1 MKNNKRIRNKQH
13 EKVKDMQQEEL
24 DPQQETPQDEK
35 VVNEE
40 CPQEQNEE
48 QTAEA
53 GQEAAAEDELTKLK
67 AQLAET
73 SDKYV
78 RMVAEFDNYRRRTA
92 KERLDLIGTASKDVL
107 VGFLPILD
115 DCERALEVLR
125 KSEAAE
131 AAIEGTELIYTK
143 LMNYLKSKG
152 VARIEAK
159 GAEFDTDFHE
169 AVAQFPAPTPDMKN
183 KVIDVTEQGYTLNGT
198 VIRFAKVVV
207 GI

>member
-1 MKNNKRIRNKQH
+1 
-13 EKVKDMQQEEL
+13 MQQEEL